1 MAASKGV
8 NNWNKNW
15 RGLGEIQTVIKTSAS
30 YYQSEV
36 VRPVGTLRKDTPV
49 TYVDSE
55 SVSHTRVAIRLGEEI
70 YYTNIDNLVKPRSL
84 GNINLKP
91 QSFGLSGQKF
101 SIINYISKV
110 REAIISRQDIK
121 GELQEYLLELVD
133 FSVDGNKGITGYD
146 NTQLPMASIVK
157 DFSEV
162 IGPIYS
168 VKRGLTKFGLNVN
181 NSSDIL
187 IPSSSAEPLLDYY
200 VITMEKQI
208 KISGKS
214 KGTSNTLKM
223 NDLVPRILNNQN
235 LTNKYS
241 SDREFIIMSEIH
253 NNTMIQGPI
262 KACVR
267 LGIINQIAANSANTS
282 SAYIP
287 SKELFEDLISTDA
300 RLKNKENITVRE
312 ISYLCEKEL
321 VNYSKQTLVSQKF
334 KNIVNDVLNDEI
346 YFVKFNIM
354 NNIPSFITEA
364 TSGNVSINNLF
375 FRSKNGYESKS
386 DKLGFSL

>member
-30 YYQSEV
+30 YYQSDV

-133 FSVDGNKGITGYD
+133 FAVDGNKGITGYD
-146 NTQLPMASIVK
+146 NTQLPISSIVK

-168 VKRGLTKFGLNVN
+168 VKRGLNKFGLNIN

-187 IPSSSAEPLLDYY
+187 IPISSNEPLLDYY
-200 VITMEKQI
+200 IITLQKQI
-208 KISGKS
+208 KVSGKS

-223 NDLVPRILNNQN
+223 VDLVPRILNNPN
-235 LTNKYS
+235 LTSKYS
-241 SDREFIIMSEIH
+241 RDREFLIMNEIH
-253 NNTMIQGPI
+253 NNSMIQGPI
-262 KACVR
+262 KACAI
-267 LGIINQIAANSANTS
+267 LGIINQIASNSANTS
-282 SAYIP
+282 SSYIP
-287 SKELFEDLISTDA
+287 SKELFEDLIGKDA

-334 KNIVNDVLNDEI
+334 KKIVSDVLNDEI

-354 NNIPSFITEA
+354 NDIPSFVTEA

>member
-1 MAASKGV
+1 M
-8 NNWNKNW
+8 
-15 RGLGEIQTVIKTSAS
+15 
-30 YYQSEV
+30 
-36 VRPVGTLRKDTPV
+36 
-49 TYVDSE
+49 
-55 SVSHTRVAIRLGEEI
+55 
-70 YYTNIDNLVKPRSL
+70 
-84 GNINLKP
+84 
-91 QSFGLSGQKF
+91 
-101 SIINYISKV
+101 
-110 REAIISRQDIK
+110 
-121 GELQEYLLELVD
+121 VD
-133 FSVDGNKGITGYD
+133 FAVDGNKGITGYD
-146 NTQLPMASIVK
+146 NTQIPIASIVK
-157 DFSEV
+157 DFGEV

-168 VKRGLTKFGLNVN
+168 IKRGLTKFGLNVN

-187 IPSSSAEPLLDYY
+187 IPTSSAEPLLDYY
-200 VITMEKQI
+200 VITLEKQI

-235 LTNKYS
+235 LLNKYS

-262 KACVR
+262 KACAR

-282 SAYIP
+282 SAFIP
-287 SKELFEDLISTDA
+287 AKELFEDLISTDS

-334 KNIVNDVLNDEI
+334 KKIVNDILNDEI

-364 TSGNVSINNLF
+364 TSGNISINNLF
-375 FRSKNGYESKS
+375 FRTKNGYESKS